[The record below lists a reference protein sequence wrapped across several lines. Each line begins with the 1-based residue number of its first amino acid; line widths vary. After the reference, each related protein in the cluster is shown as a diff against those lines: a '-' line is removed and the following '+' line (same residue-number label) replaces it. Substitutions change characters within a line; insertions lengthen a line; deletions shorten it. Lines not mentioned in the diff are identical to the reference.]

1 MDGQAG
7 PDPQSI
13 EYRRCAEP
21 RAYFA
26 GLRALGPVDTAEGF
40 EGRVQVLTL
49 AEGDRMLHDYEL
61 FSSEVAGAQP
71 GRPRMIPLQIDP
83 PQHSRYRKLLDPVF
97 APRSVALLEP
107 DVTSATNDLIDRFY
121 EKGECDFSEEL
132 SVPLPSAIFLRLFG
146 LPIEGLDDFL
156 TLKNNIM
163 RAPGQTEQER
173 AAVRGLAA
181 RQVRDLFSTVIDER
195 SRQPR
200 DDLITRLI
208 NFEVD
213 GDKLTKE
220 EALDICALLLLAGL
234 DTVSISLQCMLYHL
248 ATHPAH
254 RQILARDPALAPKV
268 AEELLRWETPV
279 QGVTRVSTRKTEVGG
294 CPFPAGT
301 QFQVLLASI
310 NTDPGTVPGYD
321 RLDLTRGDK
330 RHFAFGGGVH
340 RCLGSHL
347 ARLELRTV
355 LREWHRRIPEY
366 AVKPGAE
373 IRWNGAMLRG
383 IDHLP
388 LVWEVR

>member
-21 RAYFA
+21 REYFA
-26 GLRALGPVDTAEGF
+26 GLRALAPVDTAEGF

-83 PQHSRYRKLLDPVF
+83 PEHSRYRKLLDPVF

-107 DVTSATNDLIDRFY
+107 DVMSATNDLIDRFY
-121 EKGECDFSEEL
+121 AKGECDFSEQL

-181 RQVRDLFSTVIDER
+181 RQVRDLFSDVIDER
-195 SRQPR
+195 SREPR

-248 ATHPAH
+248 ATRPAD

-268 AEELLRWETPV
+268 VEELLRWETPV

-301 QFQVLLASI
+301 QFQVLLASV

-388 LVWEVR
+388 LVWEAR